1 MFELNITVIVFNNQS
16 KCIHVCGDFKIPSC
30 SSNLLYV
37 SGTIVASHGD
47 QARSQDTI
55 QVEALLGRGFGGLKA
70 ALNGSM
76 AKPWWGPRGEA
87 PGSLWI
93 LHIYSAVLYVK
104 NDPLFIFLLH
114 DFTCDTIAL
123 EANGFYT
130 FTVQFSI
137 R

>member
-1 MFELNITVIVFNNQS
+1 M
-16 KCIHVCGDFKIPSC
+16 GP
-30 SSNLLYV
+30 
-37 SGTIVASHGD
+37 G
-47 QARSQDTI
+47 RSP
-55 QVEALLGRGFGGLKA
+55 GG
-70 ALNGSM
+70 
-76 AKPWWGPRGEA
+76 GPGGEA

-123 EANGFYT
+123 EANGFYIL
-130 FTVQFSI
+130 TVQFSI